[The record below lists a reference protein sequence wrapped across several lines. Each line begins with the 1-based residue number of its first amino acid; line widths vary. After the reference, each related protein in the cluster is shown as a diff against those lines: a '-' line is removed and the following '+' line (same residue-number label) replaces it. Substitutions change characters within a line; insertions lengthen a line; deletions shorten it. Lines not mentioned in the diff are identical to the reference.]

1 MVKWSLPAKKDLKQI
16 HDYIAID
23 SRYYA
28 KKVAQ
33 TIVEKT
39 EDLASFPERGRIVP
53 EIGDASVR
61 EIFVYSYR
69 LIYEITPGGIEIL
82 GVIHGKP
89 VFLRC
94 PTAAYV
100 PSWKT
105 VS

>member
-1 MVKWSLPAKKDLKQI
+1 MVKWSLPAKRDLKQI
-16 HDYIAID
+16 HDHIATE

-39 EDLASFPERGRIVP
+39 EDLVSFPERGRIVP
-53 EIGDASVR
+53 EIGDAGVR

-82 GVIHGKP
+82 GVIHGKRD
-89 VFLRC
+89 FF
-94 PTAAYV
+94 T
-100 PSWKT
+100 KIT
-105 VS
+105 ET

>member
-1 MVKWSLPAKKDLKQI
+1 MVKWSLPAKSDLKQI
-16 HDYIAID
+16 HDYIATD

-39 EDLASFPERGRIVP
+39 EDLSSFPKRGRIVP

-69 LIYEITPGGIEIL
+69 LIYEITPDGIEIL
-82 GVIHGKP
+82 GVIHGKSD
-89 VFLRC
+89 FLSKI
-94 PTAAYV
+94 TE
-100 PSWKT
+100 T
-105 VS
+105 

>member
-1 MVKWSLPAKKDLKQI
+1 MVKWSLPAKRDLKQI
-16 HDYIAID
+16 HDYIAME

-39 EDLASFPERGRIVP
+39 EDLISFPERGRIVP

-69 LIYEITPGGIEIL
+69 LIYEISPSGIEIL
-82 GVIHGKP
+82 GVIHGKRD
-89 VFLRC
+89 FF
-94 PTAAYV
+94 
-100 PSWKT
+100 SKI
-105 VS
+105 SEH